1 MDTKIFIRSATEND
15 VPIIFALIKELAEFE
30 KLADQIKTSEDELRN
45 TLFGKDNFV
54 EILLAEYEGKVVGQA
69 LFFKNFSTFLGKTG
83 IYLEDL
89 YVRQNMR
96 GMGIGKTL
104 LEKIIAIA
112 KQRNY
117 GRVEWSVLDWNQSAI
132 DFYKKIGA
140 VPLNDWTV
148 FTASSPPMDKCAASG
163 LY

>member
-1 MDTKIFIRSATEND
+1 MENKLFIRFAKKED
-15 VPIIFALIKELAEFE
+15 VGSIFSLIKELAEFE
-30 KLADQIKTSEDELRN
+30 KLSDQISTSESELEK
-45 TLFGKDNFV
+45 TLFGDGNFV
-54 EILLAEYEGKVVGQA
+54 EILIAEFEGKIVGYA
-69 LFFKNFSTFLGKTG
+69 LFFKNFSTFLGKPG

-89 YVRQNMR
+89 YVKQNMR
-96 GMGIGKTL
+96 GKGIGKSL

-140 VPLNDWTV
+140 VQLQDWTI
-148 FTASSPPMDKCAASG
+148 FRLTSDKF
-163 LY
+163 